1 MNVTS
6 HVQGDV
12 FVLAIE
18 GKILGGP
25 DTAPFL
31 QLLQT
36 AIDNNLKKV
45 IVDLHAVPWMTSSGL
60 GMLIG
65 ARARLRSAGGEL
77 RLARP
82 DETVCA
88 MLVLNNLELIFGI
101 HPTVEEAVSS
111 FR

>member
-6 HVQGDV
+6 HVQGNV
-12 FVLAIE
+12 LVLAIE

-25 DTAPFL
+25 DTASFL
-31 QLLQT
+31 EVVQT

-65 ARARLRSAGGEL
+65 ARARLRSAGGEP

-82 DETVCA
+82 DETVSA

>member
-1 MNVTS
+1 MKVTS
-6 HVQGDV
+6 HVEGDV
-12 FVLAIE
+12 LVLAVE

-25 DTAPFL
+25 DTASFL
-31 QLLQT
+31 EVVQN
-36 AIDNNLKKV
+36 AIDGRFKKV

-65 ARARLRSAGGEL
+65 ARARLRSVGGEL

-82 DETVCA
+82 DETVSA

-101 HPTVEEAVSS
+101 HATIEEAVAS
-111 FR
+111 FP